1 MDPTENKIITV
12 IGDNFSGRT
21 TYLKDKSGF
30 QSNIDESRGQFQY
43 LGSDVSNYI
52 SGVSSTVQEELNL
65 HYSKDNLVNETWA
78 KNAIADLLLSDKLD
92 QNPFALSGGE
102 QTLLTILALVLK
114 QSPCIALDCALE
126 QLSETSRNK
135 VFHLFSH
142 LDFLRSVLIADN
154 RLREF
159 DCFGE
164 SSQVVLKKR
173 VQDQEISPEEYL
185 AYIDD
190 SYSIEI
196 ENLNFAYKAG
206 KKIFTDA
213 SFNLD
218 VSQVLVLKGENGSGK
233 STFSKLMCGI
243 LEAESGVFSAD
254 GKEFRP
260 FENPAEVFAY
270 HFQNPD
276 LQLFSNNVYNE
287 IKLSA
292 KNKTDKN
299 ILSILK
305 TFGLESSRNKHP
317 MDLSFSLRKRLAM
330 GVTFAME
337 RPWVILDE
345 PSIGQDDES
354 TIKIAE
360 IIKKQ
365 SLAGTGFI
373 VISHS
378 KSFISLLDYRSFEI
392 RKGQFVEENKND

>member
-1 MDPTENKIITV
+1 MTV
-12 IGDNFSGRT
+12 IGGNFSGRT

-30 QSNIDESRGQFQY
+30 QSNTDVSRGKFQY

-65 HYSKDNLVNETWA
+65 HYSQDDLVNEPWV
-78 KNAIADLLLSDKLD
+78 KNAIVDLLLSDKLD
-92 QNPFALSGGE
+92 QNPFVLSGGE

-114 QSPCIALDCALE
+114 QNPCIALDCALE

-135 VFHLFSH
+135 VFHLFGR
-142 LDFLRSVLIADN
+142 LDFLKSVLIADN

-159 DCFGE
+159 DCFDE

-173 VQDQEISPEEYL
+173 IQDQEINPEEYL
-185 AYIDD
+185 AYIND

-196 ENLNFAYKAG
+196 ENLNFTYKAG

-243 LEAESGVFSAD
+243 LEAESGVFSAN

-260 FENPAEVFAY
+260 FEHPAEVFAY

-354 TIKIAE
+354 IIKIAE

-392 RKGQFVEENKND
+392 RKGQFVEENKSD